1 MSKLVA
7 AAFVLILA
15 VSMAGCVQTEE
26 TDDII
31 VEEFIVKEVQAP
43 EVLIVVEP
51 EPNVYVETPINKSN
65 DFGVFETTLK
75 SVGYYTHDGIT
86 EFRADI
92 WVRNVDSQPTT
103 FFWEDAYVLYPP
115 HTYPVTFASFDSANL
130 TEGES
135 REGYILFGDAPLD
148 MTGNVSVIIGNSV
161 GYAAIMG
168 IPMRFPHTYE
178 IVLP

>member
-43 EVLIVVEP
+43 EVLIVEVP

-65 DFGVFETTLK
+65 DFIHI
-75 SVGYYTHDGIT
+75 SC
-86 EFRADI
+86 FR
-92 WVRNVDSQPTT
+92 SGC
-103 FFWEDAYVLYPP
+103 
-115 HTYPVTFASFDSANL
+115 TYINKFV
-130 TEGES
+130 
-135 REGYILFGDAPLD
+135 
-148 MTGNVSVIIGNSV
+148 
-161 GYAAIMG
+161 
-168 IPMRFPHTYE
+168 
-178 IVLP
+178 